1 MSNKEIHRYKLD
13 DVSDLGI
20 TSFVRC
26 DLPKGAKIINLSYDG
41 FSRIYLHVVVNPEHK
56 KKERWFA
63 IFTEGMPMEDYEK
76 KTFEYVG
83 MTNTVPT
90 YHVFEVHD

>member
-41 FSRIYLHVVVNPEHK
+41 FSRI
-56 KKERWFA
+56 
-63 IFTEGMPMEDYEK
+63 
-76 KTFEYVG
+76 
-83 MTNTVPT
+83 
-90 YHVFEVHD
+90 